1 MNSTELF
8 KQFGIA
14 VAMYAQK
21 ADLTDQ
27 EALLVK
33 GLQKLWKPGED
44 VVVGDRRQYN
54 DLLYKCRQA
63 HTTQADWT
71 PDVYR
76 AGWEVIDET
85 HAGTADDPIPYST
98 GMQLYNGMYYTE
110 DGILYL
116 CNRDTGQAVY
126 NTLADLLGIYVEI
139 VEG

>member
-14 VAMYAQK
+14 VAMYVQK

-33 GLQKLWKPGED
+33 GLQKMWKPGEA

-71 PDVYR
+71 PDVYQ

-98 GMQLYNGMYYTE
+98 GMQLYNGKYYTE
-110 DGILYL
+110 NGALYL
-116 CNRDTGQAVY
+116 CNRDSGQAVY
-126 NTLADLLGIYVEI
+126 NTLADLVGIYVEI